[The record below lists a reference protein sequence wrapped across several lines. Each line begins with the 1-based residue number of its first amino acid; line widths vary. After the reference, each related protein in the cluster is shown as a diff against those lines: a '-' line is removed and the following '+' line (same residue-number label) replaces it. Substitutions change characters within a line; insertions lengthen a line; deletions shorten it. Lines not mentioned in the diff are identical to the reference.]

1 MKRFIGVLLSL
12 FSLMPFE
19 SCFAENNDPV
29 VFSFAT
35 VGDSRAEA
43 SAELNRQDRIWLQNT
58 KAWSR
63 IMREVTVQRPNAFFF
78 NGDMIFGYTN
88 DVHEMNR
95 QYAYWRGMVTR
106 LQEDGVYVV
115 PVPGNHEVQLISKD
129 AAGKVKKVA
138 NQSNENAWRE
148 NMGDLILDVARWK
161 ATTGT
166 DIESFNLENMPQIGG
181 DDNIS
186 TNQQQLSYSFD
197 VGFMHFA
204 VLNTDP
210 VGNDG
215 HAPVDWLKADFDAAT
230 ARGKKRFFVFG
241 HKPAF
246 TYAFKPGVGL
256 DGLDLFPENLNAFW
270 SVIESS
276 KATYFCGHEHIF
288 NMNQPAKN
296 RGGVAWQVLVG
307 SGGSPFRV
315 KPHESD
321 NPVDRTYAWA
331 LVKVHTS
338 GIVDIEAYGFDEN
351 FGSTKLLQKF
361 SI

>member
-1 MKRFIGVLLSL
+1 MVTCRS
-12 FSLMPFE
+12 
-19 SCFAENNDPV
+19 
-29 VFSFAT
+29 FSFAT

-43 SAELNRQDRIWLQNT
+43 SEELNKQDRIWLQNT

-88 DVHEMNR
+88 DVHEINR

-129 AAGKVKKVA
+129 PQGKSKKAAS
-138 NQSNENAWRE
+138 QSSENSWRE
-148 NMGDLILDVARWK
+148 NMGDLILDPVRWK
-161 ATTGT
+161 MATGT
-166 DIESFNLENMPQIGG
+166 AIESFTLDNTPKIGG
-181 DDNIS
+181 EDNIS

-197 VGFMHFA
+197 VSFMHFA

-215 HAPVDWLKADFDAAT
+215 HAPASWLKSDFAEAM
-230 ARGKKRFFVFG
+230 ARGKNKFFVFG
-241 HKPAF
+241 HNPAF

-270 SVIESS
+270 SVIESA

-288 NMNQPAKN
+288 NMNQPARNK
-296 RGGVAWQVLVG
+296 GGTSWQVLVG

-315 KPHESD
+315 KPHESN

-331 LVKVHTS
+331 LVKVRAS
-338 GIVDIEAYGFDEN
+338 GTVDIEAYGFDED
-351 FGSTKLLQKF
+351 FGATKLLQ
-361 SI
+361 SVHI